1 MAREAQVIET
11 FVSLADT
18 LVDDFDVI
26 DFLHSLAE
34 RAVELLDV
42 TAAGIMLA
50 DGEATLRHAACS
62 SEQMRLVELFE
73 LQFREGPCFDAYREV
88 APVRCGSPDDAREQ
102 WPQFAAEAQRSGFVS
117 VSAVP
122 MQLRGDAIGALNL
135 FSASPGTLS
144 DDDVRLAQA
153 MADIATIAILQE
165 RAIHDARALSTQ
177 LEGALASRVV
187 IEQAKG
193 IIAEHRRVDVDTAF
207 TLLPRV
213 RALEPAAAQ
222 RYRAGSHRRH
232 DLA

>member
-88 APVRCGSPDDAREQ
+88 APVRCGSPDDAH
-102 WPQFAAEAQRSGFVS
+102 ANSGHSSQRKHNG
-117 VSAVP
+117 P
-122 MQLRGDAIGALNL
+122 
-135 FSASPGTLS
+135 ASSRCRPCPCNC
-144 DDDVRLAQA
+144 V
-153 MADIATIAILQE
+153 ATPSE
-165 RAIHDARALSTQ
+165 R
-177 LEGALASRVV
+177 
-187 IEQAKG
+187 
-193 IIAEHRRVDVDTAF
+193 
-207 TLLPRV
+207 
-213 RALEPAAAQ
+213 
-222 RYRAGSHRRH
+222 
-232 DLA
+232 